1 MRRLLVVLL
10 SGVVLFSG
18 LLLAKENALEI
29 FSWWT
34 GGGEEEGLMALFD
47 LFHKYYPDV
56 KIINAAVA
64 GGAGTNA
71 KAVLKTRML
80 GGNPP
85 DSFQVHAGMELID
98 TYVIPGMMEPI
109 TWILKEM
116 NALDKFPKAIL
127 DMCSYKGEIYSIP
140 VNVHRANVVFY
151 NKKIAAEIGMEEP
164 PQTWHG
170 FVEYLK
176 RAHEKGYV
184 GLALGDKNKWTS
196 LHLFESLMLA
206 ELGPDAY
213 NGLWTGET
221 SFNNTAIKRALE
233 IMKEMLKYINSDHAA
248 MTWQDAVRLVY
259 EGKAFATVMGDWA
272 EGYLKTLGWTPG
284 VEFGWF
290 AVPGTQDAFMVVS
303 DTFGLPK
310 GAPHRENAIRWLKLI
325 ASREAQDVFNPIK
338 GSIPARLDADK
349 SKYDVYLRWSMN
361 DFATKKLTPSIIHG
375 SAAPE
380 SFATALMDAI
390 NKFVSTRNVEKTFKE
405 ILMIAEDNGYNT
417 K

>member
-1 MRRLLVVLL
+1 VRKILVLLVVVLVFWAML
-10 SGVVLFSG
+10 S
-18 LLLAKENALEI
+18 AAENKLEI

-34 GGGEEEGLMALFD
+34 GGGEEEGLLALFD

-56 KIINAAVA
+56 EIINAAVA

-116 NALDKFPKAIL
+116 GALDKFPKDIL
-127 DMCSYKGEIYSIP
+127 DICSYNGEVYSIP

-151 NKKIAAEIGMEEP
+151 NKKIAQEIGMTREP
-164 PQTWHG
+164 TTWSE

-176 RAHEKGYV
+176 KATEKGYV
-184 GLALGDKNKWTS
+184 GLSLGDKNKWTS
-196 LHLFESLMLA
+196 LHLFESIMLS
-206 ELGPDAY
+206 ELGPEKY
-213 NGLWTGET
+213 NKLWKREA
-221 SFNNTAIKRALE
+221 SFNDPAIRKALE
-233 IMKEMLKYINSDHAA
+233 IMKELLNYVNSDHAA
-248 MTWQDAVRLVY
+248 MTWQDATRLVF
-259 EGKAFATVMGDWA
+259 ENKAFANMMGDWA

-284 VEFGWF
+284 KEFGWF
-290 AVPGTQDAFMVVS
+290 ALPGTQNAFMVVS

-310 GAPHRENAIRWLKLI
+310 GAPHRENAIRWLKFI
-325 ASREAQDVFNPIK
+325 ATVEAQDTFNPIK

-349 SKYDVYLRWSMN
+349 SKYDPYLTWSMN
-361 DFATKKLTPSIIHG
+361 DFATKALSPSIIHG

-390 NKFVSTRNVEKTFKE
+390 NIFVSTKDVEKTFKE
-405 ILMIAEDNGYNT
+405 ILYIAEDNGYLAD
-417 K
+417 

>member
-1 MRRLLVVLL
+1 
-10 SGVVLFSG
+10 
-18 LLLAKENALEI
+18 
-29 FSWWT
+29 
-34 GGGEEEGLMALFD
+34 
-47 LFHKYYPDV
+47 
-56 KIINAAVA
+56 
-64 GGAGTNA
+64 
-71 KAVLKTRML
+71 ML

-109 TWILKEM
+109 TWILKDI

-151 NKKIAAEIGMEEP
+151 NKKIASEIGMEEP

-176 RAHEKGYV
+176 RAYEKGYV

-213 NGLWTGET
+213 NGLWKGET

-233 IMKEMLKYINSDHAA
+233 IMKEMLKYVNSDHAA

-259 EGKAFATVMGDWA
+259 EGKALATVMGDWA

-290 AVPGTQDAFMVVS
+290 ALPGTQDAFMVVS

-349 SKYDVYLRWSMN
+349 SKYDIYLKWSMN